1 MIKFKNVTK
10 IYPGTT
16 SPAVDNL
23 SFTVPKGE
31 ICTIVGPS
39 GCGKTTTMKLVNR
52 LIEPTDGDIFVLDE
66 RGETRNVLEMDV
78 IMLRRSIG
86 YIIQQI
92 GLFPHR
98 TILENIGTV
107 PQLVGWDEARIRRR
121 AEELLTMMN
130 MPLEFL
136 DRYPHELSG
145 GQRQRIGVA
154 RGVATDPPVMLM
166 DEPFGAIDPINRNIL
181 QNEFLRL
188 QQEIKKTILFVTHD
202 IDEAIKMGDKICI
215 LNVGGILEQ
224 YDSAANI
231 LSHPANEF
239 VEDFI
244 GADRSLKRLN
254 LVRVDEV
261 MDARPPL
268 LQVTQNAE
276 EAVNFMNK
284 ENIKFAYVTDA
295 DRRLQ
300 GYVRLRDMK
309 GKTGWVDEFL
319 EPSATSIQI
328 GTNLRDALSAMLV
341 VDYANVCVLDSQ
353 NRVRGLVNTEMIQK
367 AVVESQSEALVDTSE
382 GE

>member
-1 MIKFKNVTK
+1 
-10 IYPGTT
+10 
-16 SPAVDNL
+16 
-23 SFTVPKGE
+23 
-31 ICTIVGPS
+31 
-39 GCGKTTTMKLVNR
+39 
-52 LIEPTDGDIFVLDE
+52 
-66 RGETRNVLEMDV
+66 
-78 IMLRRSIG
+78 
-86 YIIQQI
+86 
-92 GLFPHR
+92 
-98 TILENIGTV
+98 
-107 PQLVGWDEARIRRR
+107 
-121 AEELLTMMN
+121 MN

-154 RGVATDPPVMLM
+154 RGMATDPPVMLM

-202 IDEAIKMGDKICI
+202 IDEAIKMGDRICI

-254 LVRVDEV
+254 LVRVEEV
-261 MDARPPL
+261 MNTHPPL
-268 LQVTQNAE
+268 LQVTQSAE
-276 EAVNFMNK
+276 EAVNFMAK
-284 ENIKFAYVTDA
+284 QDIKFAYVTDA

-309 GKTGWVDEFL
+309 GKTGWVDEFV
-319 EPSATSIQI
+319 EPAATAIQL
-328 GTNLRDALSAMLV
+328 GTNLKDALSGMLI
-341 VDYANVCVLDSQ
+341 VDYANVCVVDAQ
-353 NRVRGLVNTEMIQK
+353 DRVRGLISTEMIQK
-367 AVVESQSEALVDTSE
+367 AVIESEGAILADTSNAGE
-382 GE
+382 G

>member
-1 MIKFKNVTK
+1 MIKFENVTK

-16 SPAVDNL
+16 SPAVDSL
-23 SFTVPKGE
+23 SFTVPTGE

-39 GCGKTTTMKLVNR
+39 GCGKTTTMKMVNR
-52 LIEPTDGDIFVLDE
+52 LIEPTSGDIYVLDE
-66 RGETRNVLEMDV
+66 RGDLRNVLEMDP
-78 IMLRRSIG
+78 ILLRRKIG

-98 TILENIGTV
+98 TILQNIGTV
-107 PQLVGWDEARIRRR
+107 PQLLGWDEARIRRR

-130 MPLEFL
+130 MPHEFL

-154 RGVATDPPVMLM
+154 RGMATDPPVMLM

-215 LNVGGILEQ
+215 LNIGGILEQ
-224 YDSAANI
+224 YDSPANI

-239 VEDFI
+239 IEDFV

-254 LVRVDEV
+254 LVRVEEV
-261 MDARPPL
+261 MDPRPPL
-268 LQVTQNAE
+268 LQATQSVE
-276 EAVNFMNK
+276 EATGFMG
-284 ENIKFAYVTDA
+284 ERGLRFAYVVDA
-295 DRRLQ
+295 DRQLK
-300 GYVRLRDMK
+300 GYVNLKDLK
-309 GKTGWVDEFL
+309 GKTGWVDEFV
-319 EPSATSIQI
+319 EPAAAAIQMGTS
-328 GTNLRDALSAMLV
+328 LRDALSEMLV
-341 VDYANVCVLDSQ
+341 VDYANVCVVDTQ
-353 NRVRGLVNTEMIQK
+353 NRVRGLVNTEMVQK
-367 AVVESQSEALVDTSE
+367 AVVESESAAAVSEKGE
-382 GE
+382 G

>member
-1 MIKFKNVTK
+1 VIQFENVTK

-268 LQVTQNAE
+268 LQVTQSAE